1 MPKQSLFAPSAV
13 LRTCVLGTSGYV
25 GSTSE
30 PDIDNVGGCGML
42 LAVAARRAGRLCLTA
57 CLQEPQAIGVL
68 RLNIRP
74 VAAPRGPPCTP
85 RPVLPES
92 GSACSASVTAS
103 LARRPVCTTSILFS
117 DLPQRLLGSATSA
130 SFAERL
136 DAACS
141 VLHSGSEHGAQDAL
155 PLLQALVREN
165 PGDAVATVRL
175 ITALQV
181 CSAGWTP
188 AAPQSV

>member
-1 MPKQSLFAPSAV
+1 
-13 LRTCVLGTSGYV
+13 
-25 GSTSE
+25 
-30 PDIDNVGGCGML
+30 ML
-42 LAVAARRAGRLCLTA
+42 LAVAARRAGRLTT

-85 RPVLPES
+85 RPES
-92 GSACSASVTAS
+92 GSAS

-136 DAACS
+136 DHPGCGVLGAAFGQRALRARRSSSSPGSCQGEPRRRRGDRPTHYSPAGVLSRLDTCCLAKCVRKCS
-141 VLHSGSEHGAQDAL
+141 GNAQTTFIL
-155 PLLQALVREN
+155 
-165 PGDAVATVRL
+165 
-175 ITALQV
+175 
-181 CSAGWTP
+181 
-188 AAPQSV
+188 

>member
-1 MPKQSLFAPSAV
+1 
-13 LRTCVLGTSGYV
+13 
-25 GSTSE
+25 
-30 PDIDNVGGCGML
+30 ML

-85 RPVLPES
+85 RPES
-92 GSACSASVTAS
+92 GSACSAS

>member
-1 MPKQSLFAPSAV
+1 MPKPSLFAPSSV
-13 LRTCVLGTSGYV
+13 LSPRLGCYV

-42 LAVAARRAGRLCLTA
+42 LAVAARRAGRLTA

-155 PLLQALVREN
+155 PLLQALVKEN

>member
-1 MPKQSLFAPSAV
+1 
-13 LRTCVLGTSGYV
+13 
-25 GSTSE
+25 
-30 PDIDNVGGCGML
+30 ML

-141 VLHSGSEHGAQDAL
+141 VLHSGSEHGACRARKTLFLFSRLLSGRTQATPWRPSDSLQPCRCVQQAGHLL
-155 PLLQALVREN
+155 PRK
-165 PGDAVATVRL
+165 
-175 ITALQV
+175 V
-181 CSAGWTP
+181 CEKVFWQCTDHIHS
-188 AAPQSV
+188 

>member
-1 MPKQSLFAPSAV
+1 
-13 LRTCVLGTSGYV
+13 
-25 GSTSE
+25 
-30 PDIDNVGGCGML
+30 ML

-74 VAAPRGPPCTP
+74 VAAPR
-85 RPVLPES
+85 
-92 GSACSASVTAS
+92 
-103 LARRPVCTTSILFS
+103 LFS

-155 PLLQALVREN
+155 PLLQALVKEN

>member
-1 MPKQSLFAPSAV
+1 MPKPSLFAPSSV
-13 LRTCVLGTSGYV
+13 LSPRLGCYV

-42 LAVAARRAGRLCLTA
+42 LAVAARRAGRLTA

-85 RPVLPES
+85 RPES
-92 GSACSASVTAS
+92 GSACSAS
-103 LARRPVCTTSILFS
+103 LARRPVCTTSM
-117 DLPQRLLGSATSA
+117 LL